1 MNIVAVKF
9 RNTTIN
15 VNGSDIK
22 INKSGEPQ
30 CDDETKIFL
39 LNNFPK
45 AYKDLDA
52 IVEDTKV
59 DENKEVVS
67 KSEYDELIVKVQRL
81 EESAKSKDL
90 KIEQAEAAV
99 KDWKKVYEEAK
110 NSVPTKVKEG
120 ITPAEIESLYD
131 LSKSSKKEMQEMC
144 KNIEEVKEEDWAE
157 LNTKELFVL
166 IASKTL

>member
-45 AYKDLDA
+45 TYKDLDA

-59 DENKEVVS
+59 DENKETVS

-120 ITPAEIESLYD
+120 ITP
-131 LSKSSKKEMQEMC
+131 KEMQEMC